1 VGITISAI
9 IVILGS
15 AFTLLGGAMMVFSS
29 AFLSKANPASAV
41 PLNLASIVVIDSV
54 LLSGFGGRGLASG
67 IGLIYLKRWA
77 RISTLIFAGFLVCI
91 SLPAAAVIALIPKTG
106 ANFAVVE
113 RIRPKIG
120 ICAENLCS
128 SRPIFTRVTSTLQRF
143 CLMNPMQYLLCPG
156 FNKRRTC

>member
-1 VGITISAI
+1 
-9 IVILGS
+9 
-15 AFTLLGGAMMVFSS
+15 M
-29 AFLSKANPASAV
+29 
-41 PLNLASIVVIDSV
+41 
-54 LLSGFGGRGLASG
+54 GGRMIQQHDHRAAQMPQQLAE
-67 IGLIYLKRWA
+67 KDA
-77 RISTLIFAGFLVCI
+77 DFL
-91 SLPAAAVIALIPKTG
+91 LPDVIEVPKTG

-120 ICAENLCS
+120 ICAEKLCS